1 MCLQSNSTLIFTVFV
16 FRELLKREKLDFYLS
31 SALGVP
37 LKDNKLQDIDDAH
50 YVLTLDY
57 TIKVCVVM
65 MIAACRKETVCSKLL
80 FDYFFVTEMTQSVF
94 YTDILT
100 F

>member
-1 MCLQSNSTLIFTVFV
+1 MIKIISLCLQSNSTLIFTVSV

-57 TIKVCVVM
+57 TIKVCLVK
-65 MIAACRKETVCSKLL
+65 MICSYMQERNSL
-80 FDYFFVTEMTQSVF
+80 
-94 YTDILT
+94 
-100 F
+100 